1 MIEDFN
7 LDYKNFFKEPDSL
20 KRWKALIKIYNK
32 DYGSF
37 RVLFL
42 VEVMAFLDKW
52 EEPSVEDLNKI
63 LSHVMDG
70 GRVGIRI
77 GRVTDLFM
85 PVWPLEVAKY
95 DIMQLKIYSQN
106 FKPKD
111 YFFTYIK
118 IFSTA
123 LVQTWWAFETLMND
137 FASII
142 LEQRKK
148 SLSNVEKLFLQDKN
162 AILNKKG
169 EIEERLTFQ
178 PLDARIQFIFK
189 LLTGNSIDRQSQ
201 NWQNIMNLKNA
212 RDSYVHRIGKEEKRK
227 SSFLDKKVILS
238 GFKSVQEII
247 SQVFANTPEF
257 SERFIYKFLSF
268 WSCKNERPFMWD
280 GKSGKSFYL
289 GLTEMN
295 PDAIIKLYAP
305 MESSFEQMDDFDE
318 KNITSA
324 FTATAKSRR
333 A

>member
-7 LDYKNFFKEPDSL
+7 LEYKTFFEEPNSL
-20 KRWKALIKIYNK
+20 KRWRSLNKVYKK

-52 EEPSVEDLNKI
+52 DEPSIEDLNKI
-63 LSHVMDG
+63 LRHVMDG
-70 GRVGIRI
+70 ERIGIRI
-77 GRVTDLFM
+77 GRVIDLFM

-95 DIMQLKIYSQN
+95 DIMQLKVYSKN
-106 FKPKD
+106 FKPKN

-137 FASII
+137 FAGII
-142 LEQRKK
+142 LEQRKE
-148 SLSNVEKLFLQDKN
+148 SLSHTEKLFLQDRN

-169 EIEERLTFQ
+169 KIEERLTFQ

-189 LLTGNSIDRQSQ
+189 LLTGNPIDRQGK

-212 RDSYVHRIGKEEKRK
+212 RDSYVHRVGKEDKK
-227 SSFLDKKVILS
+227 HSSFLDKKVIIS

-247 SQVFANTPEF
+247 SQVFEKTPEF

-268 WSCKNERPFMWD
+268 WSCKNDLPFMWD

-295 PDAIIKLYAP
+295 PEAIINLYAP
-305 MESSFEQMDDFDE
+305 MESSFEKMENFDE
-318 KNITSA
+318 ENITSHW
-324 FTATAKSRR
+324 RR
-333 A
+333 T